1 MVDLGLCGLVLS
13 VFLFITPSAIY
24 LTYGFKCFGGNERSQ
39 FCWNVSEETAVV
51 LAAFGFIFLLFGAIT
66 CVFSVVVW
74 RSSKKS
80 EESVGDNEIK
90 DNSSDFV

>member
-24 LTYGFKCFGGNERSQ
+24 LTYGFKCFGGNEQSQ
-39 FCWNVSEETAVV
+39 FCLNVTERTAVV
-51 LAAFGFIFLLFGAIT
+51 LTAFGFIFLLFGTIT

-74 RSSKKS
+74 RSTKKS
-80 EESVGDNEIK
+80 EESGDNESK

>member
-1 MVDLGLCGLVLS
+1 MVDLGICGLVLS

-24 LTYGFKCFGGNERSQ
+24 LAYGFKCFGANERSQ

-51 LAAFGFIFLLFGAIT
+51 LAVFGFIFLLFGTIT

-74 RSSKKS
+74 RSSIKS
-80 EESVGDNEIK
+80 EESGDNEIK
-90 DNSSDFV
+90 GNSSDFV

>member
-24 LTYGFKCFGGNERSQ
+24 LTYGLKCFGRNEQSH
-39 FCWNVSEETAVV
+39 FCWNVTDETAVV
-51 LAAFGFIFLLFGAIT
+51 LTAFGFVFLLFGTMT
-66 CVFSVVVW
+66 CVFSLVVW
-74 RSSKKS
+74 RSTKKS
-80 EESVGDNEIK
+80 EESDENEIK